1 MCTNKRNRYSDWTF
15 VVRKEIEAFEKLVK
29 NEFPFQGRM
38 YYICYQKEKEETTE
52 LIHLQGVLQ
61 LTKKTRMSALKNLL
75 ENDTIH
81 LETAKD
87 WSAALEYCINERDRI
102 GDPITY
108 GCVVSSKGKISNGKI
123 AKKANCSVTDL
134 MYQDKG
140 QRILSMSSLLTE
152 SDAQH
157 DTELE
162 ILEHMPCS
170 AHELEIA
177 NRIAK
182 LRRYKLNIEDSRKA
196 TENHQLYEW
205 QQQLEDELQEH
216 PSERRV
222 IVYVDRKGNRGK
234 TYFKHHFF
242 AKYPHTA
249 AFYEDGKSGDIKQ
262 GLSSL
267 GYEPTVIFCDL
278 ARQVFDEE
286 KWKKDCINYKLIESL
301 KNGAFM
307 STKYKPE
314 MVYWRKKPHFVIFTN
329 QHLDYKK
336 LSFDRWVVREFL
348 DNGLIKENIPID
360 LINKAI
366 QWKLTRSPA
375 EKPVTPI
382 LNLKRKAL
390 SSPSKRP
397 SASPQVPDNYWL
409 RNMLQ
414 EECVESGIVS
424 PKKLKLD
431 TLENVCQTVGD
442 NV

>member
-15 VVRKEIEAFEKLVK
+15 VVSKEIEAFEKLVK

-61 LTKKTRMSALKNLL
+61 LTKKNRMSALKKLL

-81 LETAKD
+81 LEPAKD
-87 WSAALEYCINERDRI
+87 WAAALEYCINERGRI

-108 GCVVSSKGKISNGKI
+108 GYVVSSKGKISNGMI

-140 QRILSMSSLLTE
+140 QRILSMSNLLTE

-170 AHELEIA
+170 AYELETA
-177 NRIAK
+177 KRIAK
-182 LRRYKLNIEDSRKA
+182 LRRHKLNIEESRKE

-222 IVYVDRKGNRGK
+222 IVYVDNKGNRGK
-234 TYFKHHFF
+234 TYFKHHYF
-242 AKYPHTA
+242 AKYPNTA

-267 GYEPTVIFCDL
+267 GYEPRVIFCDL
-278 ARQVFDEE
+278 SRQVFDED
-286 KWKKDCINYKLIESL
+286 KWEKDCINYKLIESL

-314 MVYWRKKPHFVIFTN
+314 MVYWRRKPHFVIFTN
-329 QHLDYKK
+329 QHLDYTK

-348 DNGLIKENIPID
+348 DNGSIKEKIPTG
-360 LINKAI
+360 LTNKAI
-366 QWKLTRSPA
+366 QWKQTRSLA

-397 SASPQVPDNYWL
+397 SVTAQVPVNERI

-414 EECVESGIVS
+414 EKCVESGIVS

-431 TLENVCQTVGD
+431 TLKNVCQTVGHH
-442 NV
+442 V